1 MNSITKLLKSESAS
15 GVLLVIAAALAM
27 IIANS
32 PWGVHYTSTL
42 ATEVMVGVKNSNIE
56 WLQSFA
62 IYKPILLWVNDGL
75 MAVFFF
81 MVGLEIK
88 REVMKGELSD
98 KRKVVLPIAAAIGG
112 IAVPALIYA
121 GINWTNPDQTAI
133 DGWAIPAATDIA
145 FALGVL
151 SLLGK
156 RVPAA
161 LKLFLLTLAIIDDL
175 GAIIIIALFYTQ
187 ELSLTSMIIAAL
199 AVFGLLTLNRMRVY
213 TVIAYFI
220 LGLIMWVAVLKSGVH
235 ATLAGVIIAFFIPL
249 HKPDGESISMAE
261 QLEHDLHKGVAFII
275 LPLFAFAN
283 SGISFDGVK
292 LEEVFG
298 PISMGIA
305 LGLLIGKPIGIM
317 LTSWIMVK
325 SRLASLPEGVTW
337 SYMFGVSL
345 LAGIGFTMS
354 LFISSLAFT
363 DGSSMNA
370 DRIGI
375 FLGSTISAI
384 LGYMYLN
391 KVLPKAPPQA

>member
-1 MNSITKLLKSESAS
+1 MNSIAKLFKSESAS
-15 GVLLVIAAALAM
+15 GILLVIAAALAM

-32 PWGVHYTSTL
+32 PWGVHYTNIL
-42 ATEVMVGVKNSNIE
+42 ATEVIVGVKESNIE
-56 WLQSFA
+56 LLQSFA
-62 IYKPILLWVNDGL
+62 IYKPVLLWVNDGL

-88 REVMKGELSD
+88 RELIKGQLSD
-98 KRKVVLPIAAAIGG
+98 RRQVVLPIAAAIGG

-121 GINWTNPDQTAI
+121 AINSTNPDQTAM

-187 ELSLTSMIIAAL
+187 ELSLMSMAIAAF
-199 AVFGLLTLNRMRVY
+199 AVAGLFALNRMRVY
-213 TVIAYFI
+213 TVTAYFI

-235 ATLAGVIIAFFIPL
+235 ATLAGVVIAFFIPL
-249 HKPDGESISMAE
+249 HKPAGESVSMAE
-261 QLEHDLHKGVAFII
+261 KLEHDLHKGVAFII
-275 LPLFAFAN
+275 LPVFAFAN
-283 SGISFDGVK
+283 SGISFSGTQISD
-292 LEEVFG
+292 VFG

-305 LGLLIGKPIGIM
+305 LGLLLGKPIGVM
-317 LTSWIMVK
+317 FASWLVIK
-325 SRLASLPEGVTW
+325 LGIAKLPEGVNW
-337 SYMFGVSL
+337 SYLFGVSL

-354 LFISSLAFT
+354 LFISSLAFI
-363 DGSSMNA
+363 DGSGMNA

-375 FLGSTISAI
+375 FLGSTLSAI

-391 KVLPKAPPQA
+391 KVLPKA